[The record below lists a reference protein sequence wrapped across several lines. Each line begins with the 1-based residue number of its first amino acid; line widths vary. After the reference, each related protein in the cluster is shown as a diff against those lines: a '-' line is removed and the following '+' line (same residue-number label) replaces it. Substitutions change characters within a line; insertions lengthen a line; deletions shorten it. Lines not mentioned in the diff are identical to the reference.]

1 MPIITPRFAL
11 SVDTELMLQLSLIAK
26 EEDVHIQV
34 IFDILISIIRK
45 RHNIFRV
52 IYQRILMRFVV

>member
-34 IFDILISIIRK
+34 IFDILISIIHK